1 MKAHQ
6 RGHYATVAE
15 HMPAAHRAHAQWSP
29 SKLIAWGGRIGPATA
44 KLIERLLTERPH
56 PEMGYRAVLG
66 LMRLSRE
73 YGDTR
78 LEAACER
85 ALAIG
90 SARYKS
96 VASILKAKLES
107 APLST
112 PQADWISPLHAHVRG
127 PGYYH

>member
-1 MKAHQ
+1 MESEPLGLLPYFGPV
-6 RGHYATVAE
+6 R
-15 HMPAAHRAHAQWSP
+15 
-29 SKLIAWGGRIGPATA
+29 RIHHSR
-44 KLIERLLTERPH
+44 IERILQDRPH

-73 YGDTR
+73 HGPLR

-90 SARYKS
+90 SPRYKS
-96 VASILKAKLES
+96 VASILATKLDA
-107 APLST
+107 APLANSVDTDTAQWSST
-112 PQADWISPLHAHVRG
+112 AHAHLRG